1 MSKQL
6 LKFVFIFLVT
16 GLFIAC
22 NSTKETTTKTVEKK
36 VEKPKDTNVYNLV
49 GHTAESHKKG
59 IEVTKLYASKNGTFK
74 VTPNGGA
81 QQVGTIT
88 YFMLDEAYELIYEGN
103 EFSKLY
109 MKDDF
114 SLDYM
119 MNGERQLSYE
129 YGKLNGKE
137 IFFNQSENGVWQAK
151 NRDEIPDELLGELGT
166 EEAKV
171 AHYQTSET
179 VKLPKTF
186 YPSAVQVGDSWDVNG
201 DDLRWILDGLTSSY
215 DATGKMTL
223 KEVVKEE
230 EEPIAIIS
238 FNFAINF
245 ISVFNNASPPLKKQ
259 LAFEGEIRRSLKDF
273 IDKKVVLE
281 GAYNITRVKPKQG
294 DVPQLDIDIQSTGV
308 LTYTEELLDN

>member
-114 SLDYM
+114 SLDSM
-119 MNGERQLSYE
+119 MNGERQLSYD
-129 YGKLNGKE
+129 YGK
-137 IFFNQSENGVWQAK
+137 
-151 NRDEIPDELLGELGT
+151 
-166 EEAKV
+166 
-171 AHYQTSET
+171 
-179 VKLPKTF
+179 
-186 YPSAVQVGDSWDVNG
+186 
-201 DDLRWILDGLTSSY
+201 
-215 DATGKMTL
+215 
-223 KEVVKEE
+223 
-230 EEPIAIIS
+230 
-238 FNFAINF
+238 
-245 ISVFNNASPPLKKQ
+245 
-259 LAFEGEIRRSLKDF
+259 
-273 IDKKVVLE
+273 
-281 GAYNITRVKPKQG
+281 
-294 DVPQLDIDIQSTGV
+294 
-308 LTYTEELLDN
+308 

>member
-1 MSKQL
+1 M
-6 LKFVFIFLVT
+6 
-16 GLFIAC
+16 
-22 NSTKETTTKTVEKK
+22 
-36 VEKPKDTNVYNLV
+36 
-49 GHTAESHKKG
+49 
-59 IEVTKLYASKNGTFK
+59 
-74 VTPNGGA
+74 
-81 QQVGTIT
+81 
-88 YFMLDEAYELIYEGN
+88 
-103 EFSKLY
+103 
-109 MKDDF
+109 
-114 SLDYM
+114 
-119 MNGERQLSYE
+119 
-129 YGKLNGKE
+129 
-137 IFFNQSENGVWQAK
+137 
-151 NRDEIPDELLGELGT
+151 
-166 EEAKV
+166 
-171 AHYQTSET
+171 
-179 VKLPKTF
+179 
-186 YPSAVQVGDSWDVNG
+186 QVGDSWDVNG